1 MTPWTL
7 IRQLEKD
14 NSRLHKEHLLEEN
27 LEFPN
32 LQTGLLLALNPLIT
46 FGVKQIPISE
56 KDGKG
61 LDMDEFVLL
70 CNALSTRGATGH
82 AARDAIEEK
91 MNKATM
97 KQ

>member
-56 KDGKG
+56 KDGKRC
-61 LDMDEFVLL
+61 DRRKDE
-70 CNALSTRGATGH
+70 
-82 AARDAIEEK
+82 
-91 MNKATM
+91 
-97 KQ
+97 